1 MTSLFDLPR
10 GFRVADRRQR
20 VYAPR
25 DTEAGFTL
33 VEVLVVLVIIGLLGL
48 LVAPNLVARLGKA
61 KGEAAQAQ
69 INTLVSAVDLFYVD
83 MGRYP
88 SASEGLEA
96 LMTAPSGDPNW
107 RGPYLRKRQALID
120 PWGNAYRY
128 KAPGQHGAYDLYS
141 YGSDNA
147 EGGEGDA
154 RDVTSW

>member
-1 MTSLFDLPR
+1 MTSPSDTLDLNSIFRRDR
-10 GFRVADRRQR
+10 GRQR
-20 VYAPR
+20 
-25 DTEAGFTL
+25 GFTL

-69 INTLVSAVDLFYVD
+69 INTLVAAVDLFYVD
-83 MGRYP
+83 VGRYP
-88 SASEGLEA
+88 TTQEGLEA
-96 LMTAPSGDPNW
+96 LVTAPAGDASW

-128 KAPGQHGAYDLYS
+128 KVPGDHGAYDIFT

-147 EGGEGDA
+147 PGGEGDA

>member
-1 MTSLFDLPR
+1 MTLRSEKAMTQRPR
-10 GFRVADRRQR
+10 EGQS
-20 VYAPR
+20 
-25 DTEAGFTL
+25 GFTL

-48 LVAPNLVARLGKA
+48 LVAPNLVGRLGKA

-88 SASEGLEA
+88 NNDEGLEA
-96 LMTAPSGDPNW
+96 LMTAPGSDANW

-120 PWGNAYRY
+120 PWGNPYRY
-128 KAPGQHGAYDLYS
+128 KVPGAHGAYDLFS
-141 YGSDNA
+141 YGSDNK

-154 RDVTSW
+154 HDVTNW